1 MSRLSLYLLG
11 SPRVERDGLP
21 VQIRRRKA
29 IALLAYLAVTGRA
42 HSRDALATLLWP
54 EQSQSRARAGLR
66 TALADIRAAVGEG
79 CLEADR
85 ETVGL
90 VQDPAIELDVRAFRD
105 RLADCRAHDHV
116 QSEGCAACL
125 GSLAEAA
132 ALYGDDFLAGFT
144 LPDSP
149 AFDEWQFFESQGLRD
164 ELAFALEQLAR
175 THGARG
181 EHEQAIAYGRRW
193 VALDPLHE
201 AAQRCL
207 MRRYA
212 QAGQRA
218 AALRQ
223 YEACAQVLQ
232 AELGVPPSEE
242 TAALYQ
248 AIVEGREQA
257 AAEPKAGRYRF
268 EHLINLPVQ
277 LTPFVGRERELAII
291 GAKLGDPDCRL
302 LTLTGPGGVG
312 KTRLALEAAAA
323 LVDAFHDGVWFVPL
337 APLQS
342 ADGILPAVAHA
353 LSFDYRRVGDP
364 QRQLLDHLSESNM
377 LLVLDNLEHLLDGA
391 DGANGADLV
400 AEMLRAAPEVRILA
414 TSRARLNVHG
424 EHVLTLEGMDYPVLS
439 PGAGDENLVV
449 PSRQVPGAGKG
460 RDAPELF
467 LASARRA
474 QPDLALTED
483 DLARVA
489 EICRLVEGL
498 PLAIVLA
505 AGWVSALSPAEIAAE
520 IRQSLDILETDMR
533 GIPAEGAVGGERH
546 RSIRAVF
553 GHSWSLLSERE
564 REVFR
569 GLSVFRGSFT
579 RLAARQVAGA
589 SLRELMAL
597 VNKSL
602 LQHVSR
608 ERYQVHELLRRYG
621 TERLDETPDGG
632 RAVRDRHCG
641 YYTGVVEAWGA
652 GQPFGS
658 LWTATVAEM
667 DVEIENARA
676 AWDWALAQGDVGQ
689 LDRSAEGLCRC
700 YNRWRRR
707 EEGITMCQSA
717 AERLLSMASD
727 EMSTTVYLS
736 WNSALARILAWQGLY
751 SLRLGGAEPLAQ
763 PERARQLLAR
773 SVEAA
778 SAVPSSERET
788 WAEGTC
794 VFLRMGMALA
804 RAREA
809 GQPAALLL
817 GDIDDFR
824 RVNNTYGHQTGDVV
838 LWGVARLFQEGV
850 EGRGVFGRPGGEE
863 FVGLLPGVDEE
874 QALAVADRVRQRVQ
888 DAVFQ
893 SVDGRDVRATIS
905 VGVALCPGDAVDL
918 VSLYQLADH
927 AAHQAKRMG
936 KNWVLCASEGEG

>member
-11 SPRVERDGLP
+11 PPRIERDGKP

-66 TALADIRAAVGEG
+66 TALADLRAALGDG
-79 CLEADR
+79 WLEADR
-85 ETVGL
+85 ETVCL
-90 VQDPAIELDVRAFRD
+90 TEDQAPWLDARAFRD
-105 RLADCRAHDHV
+105 LL
-116 QSEGCAACL
+116 AACQAHEHA
-125 GSLAEAA
+125 SLEACTTCLDVLSEA
-132 ALYGDDFLAGFT
+132 SSLYHDDFLAGFT

-164 ELAFALEQLAR
+164 ELALVLEQLALA
-175 THGARG
+175 HGRHG
-181 EHEQAIAYGRRW
+181 EHEQAINYARRW

-201 AAQRCL
+201 PAQRCL
-207 MRRYA
+207 MRLYA
-212 QAGQRA
+212 GSGQRA

-223 YEACAQVLQ
+223 YEACVRMLE
-232 AELGVPPSEE
+232 AELGVPPGEE
-242 TAALYQ
+242 TAELGRS
-248 AIVEGREQA
+248 IREGCQVGEPSPA
-257 AAEPKAGRYRF
+257 PKARQ
-268 EHLINLPVQ
+268 HNLPAS
-277 LTPFVGRERELAII
+277 LTPFVGRERELAQVRSY
-291 GAKLGDPDCRL
+291 LRSSDCRL
-302 LTLTGPGGVG
+302 LTVTGPGGMG
-312 KTRLALEAAAA
+312 KTHLALEAVAA

-342 ADGILPAVAHA
+342 ADGILPAVAYA
-353 LSFDYRRVGDP
+353 LSFDYMRVGDP

-424 EHVLTLEGMDYPVLS
+424 ERVLTLEGMDYPAPDRGAQDEPLVVS
-439 PGAGDENLVV
+439 SRQDSGAGE
-449 PSRQVPGAGKG
+449 R

-467 LASARRA
+467 LSSARRA

-483 DLARVA
+483 DLAHVA

-520 IRQSLDILETDMR
+520 IRHSLDILETDMR

-553 GHSWSLLSERE
+553 DHSWSLLTQRE

-579 RLAARQVAGA
+579 RQAARQVAGA

-602 LQHVSR
+602 LQRVSR

-621 TERLDETPDGG
+621 AERLDETPDGG
-632 RAVRDRHCG
+632 KAVRDRHSG

-652 GQPFGS
+652 GWPFGS
-658 LWTATVAEM
+658 LWTTTVTEM

-676 AWDWALAQGDVGQ
+676 AWDWALAQGNVGR

-700 YNRWRRR
+700 YLWWRRR
-707 EEGITMCQSA
+707 EEGTAMCQSA

-727 EMSTTVYLS
+727 AKSNIAHSSL
-736 WNSALARILAWQGLY
+736 NSVLARILAWQGFY
-751 SLRLGGAEPLAQ
+751 CLRLGGAPWLEQ
-763 PERARQLLAR
+763 SERARQLLAR
-773 SVEAA
+773 SLEAA
-778 SAVPSSERET
+778 RAVPSSERET
-788 WAEGTC
+788 WAEGT
-794 VFLRMGMALA
+794 FLQMGMALA

-824 RVNNTYGHQTGDVV
+824 LLNNKYGHATGDVV
-838 LWGVARLFQEGV
+838 LSEVARLFQEGV
-850 EGRGVFGRPGGEE
+850 EGPVGFGRWGGEE
-863 FVGLLPGVDEE
+863 FVGLLPGADEE
-874 QALAVADRVRQRVQ
+874 QALEAADRVRQHVQ
-888 DAVFQ
+888 DTVFQ
-893 SVDGRDVRATIS
+893 SLDGRDVRITIS
-905 VGVALCPGDAVDL
+905 VGVALCPQDAVDL
-918 VSLYQLADH
+918 VSLYQLADR

-936 KNWVLCASEGEG
+936 KNRVLFAGEDEG